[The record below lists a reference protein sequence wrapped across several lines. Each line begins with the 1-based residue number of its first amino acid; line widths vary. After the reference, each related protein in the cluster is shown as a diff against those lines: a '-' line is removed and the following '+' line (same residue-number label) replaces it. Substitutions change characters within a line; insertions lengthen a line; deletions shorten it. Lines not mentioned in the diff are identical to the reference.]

1 MAVKLLTAESPTAQ
15 LKMCM
20 RNEPLISSVLG
31 LHPHIIPIQDVLKSS
46 RGVEGIVMPVCGDN
60 LAQVAST
67 ARLRNDGR
75 PFTQFSTYLDACHQ
89 VAQGMQHMHAQGVVH
104 LDLKE
109 TNVLLGRDGRLLLSD
124 FGFSA
129 REGAKLLVA
138 RGTPGYTAPE
148 ILQACDPEGAAT
160 GYCARA
166 SMDVYSAGATFFGLM
181 CGTPLT
187 REGNG
192 YSEGDYSD
200 LTCAAVREEKADV
213 HCSMD
218 DEACRAWLEV
228 LQGCL
233 HRDPE
238 RRPTAA
244 ELTAVTAQLLQSVR
258 AAEEVRPFGIS
269 FMLNSVILYVVSAHD
284 PSSAGRREDAAAA
297 LGGGR
302 SAHSTAASAR
312 LTRDHLPHHRL

>member
-1 MAVKLLTAESPTAQ
+1 
-15 LKMCM
+15 
-20 RNEPLISSVLG
+20 
-31 LHPHIIPIQDVLKSS
+31 
-46 RGVEGIVMPVCGDN
+46 
-60 LAQVAST
+60 
-67 ARLRNDGR
+67 
-75 PFTQFSTYLDACHQ
+75 
-89 VAQGMQHMHAQGVVH
+89 MQHMHAQGVVH

-109 TNVLLGRDGRLLLSD
+109 TNVLVGRDGRLLLSD

-148 ILQACDPEGAAT
+148 ILQACGPGGAAR
-160 GYCARA
+160 GYCARS

-218 DEACRAWLEV
+218 DEACRAWLAV

-233 HRDPE
+233 QRDPE
-238 RRPTAA
+238 QRPTAA
-244 ELTAVTAQLLQSVR
+244 ELTAVTAQLLQRVR
-258 AAEEVRPFGIS
+258 AAEEVHPFCVSYYAKLRHSLCGQRSRPKLCRKPRGCSGSIGRGPLAS
-269 FMLNSVILYVVSAHD
+269 LHGGPGVPHAR
-284 PSSAGRREDAAAA
+284 PSPLSPTLMIRTPPPLRRYP
-297 LGGGR
+297 
-302 SAHSTAASAR
+302 TR
-312 LTRDHLPHHRL
+312 LPLKQAPQMNRA